1 MLNLAKGQ
9 LIKYSDVNMTPT
21 NANLPMVLVK
31 KLVTVLTGIKWM
43 KRKLSVQT
51 LWVSLEMC
59 ACAGQ
64 KEPPKSFL
72 I

>member
-1 MLNLAKGQ
+1 MAKGQ

-31 KLVTVLTGIKWM
+31 KLVTVLTSIKWM
-43 KRKLSVQT
+43 KWKQSVQT
-51 LWVSLEMC
+51 LWESLEMC

-64 KEPPKSFL
+64 KESTKSFL
-72 I
+72 LRTV